1 MSGSFAI
8 GTSGYSFPDWRGTVY
23 PRGLPQSRWLEHYAE
38 HLRLLELNVSYYRQP
53 APATIDRL
61 VNATPSDFRVIVKV
75 HRSISHENQ
84 VEPAAGEL
92 LRLTEPLRLVDKHLG
107 FLVQFPYSFK
117 NNKSSRY
124 YLTEVRHSFKDYP
137 LYIEFRHDSW
147 LTTGAR
153 ELFGQLDIGWV
164 NADLPGL
171 QGLPS
176 LTDWRT
182 ASTAYLR
189 LHGRNRQ
196 SWWPD
201 KPGDRY
207 DYNYSREELDRFLP
221 VLQRMNRGAEETL
234 IFFNNCH
241 AGQAI
246 KNALLLRELLEE
258 I

>member
-1 MSGSFAI
+1 MSGTFAV

-23 PRGLPQSRWLEHYAE
+23 PPGLPQARWLEHYAE
-38 HLRLLELNVSYYRQP
+38 HFRLLELNVSYYRQP
-53 APATIDRL
+53 APATISRL
-61 VNATPSDFRVIVKV
+61 VNATPPEFRVVVKA

-84 VEPAAGEL
+84 VQPAAAEL
-92 LRLTEPLRLVDKHLG
+92 CRLTEPLSSADKHLG

-117 NNKSSRY
+117 NNTRNRY
-124 YLTEVRHSFKDYP
+124 YLTEVRQAFADYP
-137 LYIEFRHDSW
+137 LYFEFRH
-147 LTTGAR
+147 TGWVSDGVR
-153 ELFGQLDIGWV
+153 ELLEQITAGWV

-171 QGLPS
+171 RGLPR

-182 ASTAYLR
+182 APAAYLR

-201 KPGDRY
+201 TPGERY
-207 DYNYSREELDRFLP
+207 DYAYSREELSDLIPALR
-221 VLQRMNRGAEETL
+221 RMDEGSEETL

-241 AGQAI
+241 AGQAV
-246 KNALLLRELLEE
+246 KNALMLRDLLEE